1 MEDRTDKFGDFFE
14 DEIVE
19 CEPETLETP
28 EGNYIP
34 VVGSHYMPN
43 EESEKEVNG
52 AIDKL
57 TEKFNLPLKNLSVK
71 DVLANIDEIN
81 TDDSSFDLVASK
93 IVTDYV
99 SRVALRGVITEANMI
114 NKVFELMDRT
124 TINDIN
130 GDSLLMVSKAFEYQ
144 DKLFQILDRYKK
156 AGVNSSLKHIAEN
169 KDKDS
174 KSEKITL
181 TPDQI
186 RKVVE
191 EINRQ
196 KEEISTEQE

>member
-28 EGNYIP
+28 EGNYVP
-34 VVGSHYMPN
+34 VVGTHFLP
-43 EESEKEVNG
+43 EEKSEEELHSAV
-52 AIDKL
+52 DKL
-57 TEKFNLPLKNLSVK
+57 TEKFNLPMKNLSVK
-71 DVLANIDEIN
+71 DVLSNIDEID
-81 TDDSSFDLVASK
+81 TDSDSFPLVASK

-99 SRVALRGVITEANMI
+99 SRVALRGVITEANAI
-114 NKVFELMDRT
+114 NKIFELLDRT
-124 TINDIN
+124 SINNIGPDE
-130 GDSLLMVSKAFEYQ
+130 LLMLDKVLSYQ

-156 AGVNSSLKHIAEN
+156 AGVNSSLKHISEN
-169 KDKDS
+169 KDRDS

-191 EINRQ
+191 EINKQ
-196 KEEISTEQE
+196 KEEINTEQE